1 MTLARPWLPLKF
13 ELLKGGDLTLF
24 TSKPLSSKPKIV
36 TDTWLPLR
44 KCLLNE
50 WTVWNYFLDVVKG
63 WIEIEKYE
71 ILICQSGEMVVILFF
86 SFYVM
91 FKQLVE
97 VKRKNIQVLGNN
109 LAFYKVFFSEGMIIL

>member
-1 MTLARPWLPLKF
+1 
-13 ELLKGGDLTLF
+13 
-24 TSKPLSSKPKIV
+24 
-36 TDTWLPLR
+36 
-44 KCLLNE
+44 
-50 WTVWNYFLDVVKG
+50 VVKG